1 MKSRNSVFFGFVLL
15 GLLMF
20 SATTLFAHNGSG
32 SRSYQRMTEAERAA
46 FISTEA
52 RNIARKMSGSE
63 YGFTPSFEA
72 EIQKAVND
80 YARRVNN
87 NAGDRL
93 WKGELKFMFERGRDN
108 APLLIGTFEKR
119 GISPLIGLYIPA
131 VESEYVN
138 IQKPNSM
145 NALGMFQ
152 FLPKTGQRYGLTPDE
167 LLDVEKAADA
177 AARYIADGLNQFK
190 TDSMKEALALLAY
203 NRGGRNVT
211 SDLELVLDEQN
222 KGCSICALTA
232 AATRLDSNFQ
242 NESIFYVPRFFAAAI
257 IGENPRVFELELE
270 PLSSYR
276 VPAHAMG
283 KR

>member
-1 MKSRNSVFFGFVLL
+1 MKSRNSILFGFVML
-15 GLLMF
+15 GLLAI
-20 SATTLFAHNGSG
+20 SATTLMAQ
-32 SRSYQRMTEAERAA
+32 SRSYQKMTEAERAA

-52 RNIARKMSGSE
+52 RNIARKISGSE
-63 YGFTPSFEA
+63 YEFTPSFEA
-72 EIQKAVND
+72 NIQTAVND

-87 NAGDRL
+87 NTGDQL
-93 WKGELKFMFERGRDN
+93 WKGELRFMFERGRDN
-108 APLLIGTFEKR
+108 APLLISVFEKR

-138 IQKPNSM
+138 IQKPNSV

-152 FLPKTGQRYGLTPDE
+152 FLPKTGQRYGLTPNE
-167 LLDVEKAADA
+167 LLDVEKSADA
-177 AARYIADGLNQFK
+177 AARYIADGFNQFK

-203 NRGGRNVT
+203 NRGGRAVAA
-211 SDLELVLDEQN
+211 DLELVLDEQN
-222 KGCSICALTA
+222 KRCSICAITA

-242 NESIFYVPRFFAAAI
+242 NENVFYVPRFFAAAI
-257 IGENPRVFELELE
+257 IGENPRAFGLELE

-276 VPAHAMG
+276 TPANAMN